1 MTDTTQRTVT
11 SGAELN
17 EERFVFP
24 IASAQARLWF
34 LEQLEPGGAAYHL
47 GAGVRLRGPLDVA
60 ALRRAVGALVA
71 RHEALRTGFP
81 LVEGRPVQAIAPAGA
96 VESWPLPV
104 HDLTG
109 GTTPNGSIDLAGA
122 LGLAAE
128 VARAPFD
135 LARGPLLRTALVRL
149 GPDEHLLVVAAH
161 HLAVDGWSVGLL
173 LGELGPL
180 YAAAIDGGE
189 PLAALPA
196 PALQYADA
204 AAWQEAALA
213 AERRERLLEYWRGVL
228 GEGAP
233 AGPVPPLGL
242 PTDRPRPARRSGRG
256 GTVPVAVPASL
267 AGRVR
272 ALAAGSGATPYMA
285 LLAGYLAVLGR
296 WAEQD
301 DLAVGTPVAGRDHPA
316 LEAVVGCFVNT
327 LVVRASL
334 ADRPSFRVLLARV
347 RTAVLGALAHADLPF
362 EALVDALRPTRDL
375 ARTPL
380 FQAAF
385 AFQNTPGGTL
395 RLGDV
400 ALEAAPLGLGSTQFD
415 LTLALAD
422 AHVDDGSGGGGW
434 VGGLEYDADLFDPET
449 VARFGRH
456 LLTLL
461 EAAVDEP
468 DAPLARLA
476 LVDADEQARL
486 DALAAGGPALAG
498 PDTTLTALLAAQ
510 AARTPAAV
518 AMVGADGVALSY
530 GEVQAR
536 ATALAARLRALGPGR
551 VGRSPWASS
560 GRRAC

>member
-1 MTDTTQRTVT
+1 MGWPRARPPPGRVRCTR
-11 SGAELN
+11 
-17 EERFVFP
+17 P

-71 RHEALRTGFP
+71 RHEALRP
-81 LVEGRPVQAIAPAGA
+81 RVPAGRGGEVQAMAPAGA
-96 VESWPLPV
+96 VGAGPLPV

-109 GTTPNGSIDLAGA
+109 GTTPNGSIDPLAGA

-189 PLAALPA
+189 PLAA
-196 PALQYADA
+196 
-204 AAWQEAALA
+204 
-213 AERRERLLEYWRGVL
+213 
-228 GEGAP
+228 P
-233 AGPVPPLGL
+233 AGPGPAVRRRGGL
-242 PTDRPRPARRSGRG
+242 AGGGAWLPERPASACSSTGEACWARARPTGRSRRWGCRPTGHRPPGRSGRG

-272 ALAAGSGATPYMA
+272 ALAVGAGATPYMA

-400 ALEAAPLGLGSTQFD
+400 ALGVPLGLGSTQFD

-449 VARFGRH
+449 VARFGHH

-468 DAPLARLA
+468 DARLARLA

-486 DALAAGGPALAG
+486 DALVAGGPALAG

-536 ATALAARLRALGPGR
+536 ATALAARLRALGAGQ
-551 VGRSPWASS
+551 GSSRSPWASS
-560 GRRAC
+560 RGHGPC